1 MEITYRGVVY
11 PAQTDAMGHMTVQYY
26 VAAFDQAF
34 WHLIHSL
41 GYNANWRFE
50 RQEGWADVH
59 YEIDYRAELKAGD
72 LFKVA
77 STVTKVG
84 KSSLITHHQMYS
96 ADDELCAEIKMTSV
110 YFDLEQRASKSIPN
124 EIKDTALSRIQLP
137 SDPHTHI

>member
-41 GYNANWRFE
+41 GYNADWRFK
-50 RQEGWADVH
+50 RHEGWADVR
-59 YEIDYRAELKAGD
+59 YEIDYRAELKVGD

-77 STVTKVG
+77 STVKEVG
-84 KSSLITHHQMYS
+84 NASIVTHHQMFS
-96 ADDELCAEIKMTSV
+96 ANDELCAEIQMTSV
-110 YFDLEQRASKSIPN
+110 YFDLEQRTSKAIPN
-124 EIKDTALSRIQLP
+124 AIKEAAVSRIQLP
-137 SDPHTHI
+137 SDL